1 PAADLD
7 AFVAALG
14 VIGPMARTVGD
25 LARMLSVLSGYD
37 PRAPLSSHADPARFA
52 APLDRDVTGTRVGW
66 LGDLGGHL
74 AVEPGGLE
82 LCRAGLGGL
91 EQVGCVVD
99 EVLLSHPMEHVWQS
113 WLVLRAAQVGSVLK
127 EHHRD
132 PAKRVRMKPE
142 ACWEVERGAKFTT
155 YQVSDAS

>member
-1 PAADLD
+1 
-7 AFVAALG
+7 
-14 VIGPMARTVGD
+14 
-25 LARMLSVLSGYD
+25 
-37 PRAPLSSHADPARFA
+37 
-52 APLDRDVTGTRVGW
+52 TGTRVGW

-74 AVEPGGLE
+74 AFEPGVLE
-82 LCRAGLGGL
+82 LCRAALGGL

-155 YQVSDAS
+155 YQVSDASVERTAWYHTVRKWFSRYDFLVLPSTQVFPFDATTHWPRQIAGREM